1 MKPSFTTLNKQ
12 CIGPF
17 QKCLPIIKKFKKK
30 EHQEP
35 RLKLY
40 YTLLASVHC
49 WRPPEAIVQD

>member
-1 MKPSFTTLNKQ
+1 MYWSFPKMSAYNKKIQ
-12 CIGPF
+12 
-17 QKCLPIIKKFKKK
+17 KK

-40 YTLLASVHC
+40 YPLLASVHC